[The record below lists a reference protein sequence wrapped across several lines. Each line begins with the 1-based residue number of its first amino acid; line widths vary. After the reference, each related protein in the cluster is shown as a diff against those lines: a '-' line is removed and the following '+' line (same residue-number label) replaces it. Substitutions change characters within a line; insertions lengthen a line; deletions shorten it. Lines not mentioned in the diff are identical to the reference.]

1 MNNKGISEVIAIVLI
16 VLITV
21 AAVTIVWQVVI
32 PLVYEST
39 SGVGDCVSA
48 ANEVVIT
55 GVCLNDTDSE
65 NKIIQFK
72 VSYGS
77 RDVGL
82 SGIDIIA
89 YDEKGDSKTFSVDE
103 DLPAPNEEKIL
114 ETEDVREFGPSGEI
128 TNEFT
133 EGYAYAL
140 RVGDKTCTASGK
152 QTLPKC

>member
-55 GVCLNDTDSE
+55 GVCLNDTNS
-65 NKIIQFK
+65 KIKFK

-89 YDEKGDSKTFSVDE
+89 YDKNGNSKTFSIDE
-103 DLPAPNEEKIL
+103 DLPGPNEEKIL
-114 ETEDVREFGPSGEI
+114 ETEDVTEVGQGGETI
-128 TNEFT
+128 EFT